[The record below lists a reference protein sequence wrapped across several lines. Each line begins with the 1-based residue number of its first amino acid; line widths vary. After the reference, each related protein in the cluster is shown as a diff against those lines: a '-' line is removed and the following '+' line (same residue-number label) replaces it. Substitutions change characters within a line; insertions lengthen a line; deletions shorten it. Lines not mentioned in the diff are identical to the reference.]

1 MFKNLTRTLVICLL
15 ALIVLMFLTLIVMS
29 WPAIQKF
36 GFSFIYSTE
45 WNPVTEMFGALPI
58 ILGTL
63 ITSFIA
69 ILIAVPISFCIAIF
83 LTQIIPAKISIVLA
97 QVIELM
103 AAIPSIIYGMW
114 GLFVFAP
121 FLSEYIQPYLIN
133 AFANIPVLNFI
144 FGGYSIGIGVFTA
157 GIILSFMI
165 IPLISSVVRDVVN
178 AVPSVMKE
186 AAYST
191 GATRFEFVFK
201 ILLPYCKHGIFGA
214 LILGLGRA
222 LGETMAV
229 TFIIGNSHQL
239 FEGLFMPGTT
249 ISATIANEFAEAM
262 GKIYPAALIEL
273 SLILF
278 VITFIV
284 LSISRYFLKR
294 GGNQ

>member
-1 MFKNLTRTLVICLL
+1 MFKSLTRILVICLL
-15 ALIVLMFLTLIVMS
+15 ALIALMFLTLIVMS

-36 GFSFIYSTE
+36 GISFIYSTE

-83 LTQIIPAKISIVLA
+83 LTQIVPLKISIVLA

-144 FGGYSIGIGVFTA
+144 FGGYPIGIGVFTA